1 MGAAKVAITLDR
13 RLLRMVDRWVAQGR
27 YPNRSQAI
35 QAALRDQ
42 ADRWSRARLAE
53 ESARLDPKE
62 ERALAE
68 ESLRGDTWLR
78 S

>member
-1 MGAAKVAITLDR
+1 MGAAKVAITLDP
-13 RLLRMVDRWVAQGR
+13 RLLKVVDRWVAQGR

-35 QAALRDQ
+35 QAALREKME
-42 ADRWSRARLAE
+42 RWRRTRLSE
-53 ESARLDPKE
+53 ECLKLDPKE

-68 ESLRGDTWLR
+68 EKLRGDTWFE